1 MSIHAD
7 TPHPPPQPIP
17 RFLWAGDGA
26 LVIEFGN
33 EISPTLAAR
42 AHGTA
47 NALESAGL
55 PWLVEVLPSY
65 RSVLVEFDPL
75 LISPAAAL
83 EELQRIAQT
92 AAAAPMPGPVP
103 DPAARDASA
112 ETNGRQTDIVC
123 IPVCYGGR
131 FGPDLDDVA
140 AHTGLSPNE
149 VVAVHSE
156 PLYLVYMIGFML
168 GFPYLGR
175 MSPRLATPR
184 LASPRTIV
192 PAGSVGI
199 AGSQT
204 GVYPQASPGGWR
216 LIGRT
221 PLRLADPYADP
232 PCLLRAGNRIRF
244 VPVDESAYRAIEA
257 IAKGASSNGSRA

>member
-7 TPHPPPQPIP
+7 TPRSMP
-17 RFLWAGDGA
+17 RFLWAGDSA
-26 LVIEFGN
+26 VVIEFGN
-33 EISPTLAAR
+33 EISPALAAR
-42 AHGTA
+42 AHTA
-47 NALESAGL
+47 AAAFESANL

-65 RSVLVEFDPL
+65 RSVLAEFDPR

-83 EELQRIAQT
+83 EELQRIAET
-92 AAAAPMPGPVP
+92 AAIPEGP
-103 DPAARDASA
+103 ASLD
-112 ETNGRQTDIVC
+112 QLDIVS

-131 FGPDLDDVA
+131 FGPDLHDVA
-140 AHTGLSPNE
+140 AHTGLSPDE

-168 GFPYLGR
+168 GFPYLGG
-175 MSPRLATPR
+175 MSPRIATPR
-184 LASPRTIV
+184 LATPRTIV

-199 AGSQT
+199 AGNQT
-204 GVYPQASPGGWR
+204 GVYPMASPGGWH

-221 PLRLADPYADP
+221 PMRLADPSADP

-244 VPVDESAYRAIEA
+244 VPVDEAAYRAIEA
-257 IAKGASSNGSRA
+257 AAATTARTNAPGIAAIPAQAEGGDQ